1 MIRKIIVLLL
11 IVLNLNCVTTAALT
25 EAIKKQKEYV
35 PYEGTLTDIF
45 LISLGPFGTFNGK
58 STTFT
63 FIGGL
68 IDLPF
73 SFVLD
78 TILLPG
84 IIPYYIYVKYD
95 RPWSAVSSHKKVSAR
110 LNAFQS
116 QNPPYVALKSILEQN
131 DVTALQSFLKSFDV
145 IALEKKIR
153 SLQQAN
159 LLPYEHA
166 YNFNESAEK
175 QYYYKI
181 GIIDYMAALFSTRTA
196 SRNIVPKTFNP
207 GDRLEVVYTLYE
219 EFRKDPILEKR
230 YYDTVWKACFSSRV
244 LIENPKI
251 LKKVLQEFSEKKE
264 ISDLFESIAQEY
276 SEKKYKHF
284 QDPFDDPYYFLNKT
298 ETQKFSELWYS
309 RVELLTE
316 IDDLLRKNPE
326 LQKEW
331 KRTVWTAAISS
342 GVIAYRPPLL
352 ERAFREFPM
361 ETAKSALNLFVAAHK
376 SKNRQ
381 SVDIIT
387 QNLKDAKTFPLGQLE
402 EEIVT
407 DILKYPNLLEKLL
420 QTGWNPNQILEW
432 EKHKSLPQNSKRS
445 HRRPEILIKSNRKEF
460 IEKQETTLL
469 ILALQNDFIPME
481 TVQILLKYGADPSLG
496 VKRKSEGKE
505 YLLYPLANINSNG
518 NTILKELKQK
528 TLIDWKK

>member
-1 MIRKIIVLLL
+1 M
-11 IVLNLNCVTTAALT
+11 
-25 EAIKKQKEYV
+25 
-35 PYEGTLTDIF
+35 
-45 LISLGPFGTFNGK
+45 
-58 STTFT
+58 
-63 FIGGL
+63 
-68 IDLPF
+68 
-73 SFVLD
+73 
-78 TILLPG
+78 
-84 IIPYYIYVKYD
+84 
-95 RPWSAVSSHKKVSAR
+95 
-110 LNAFQS
+110 
-116 QNPPYVALKSILEQN
+116 
-131 DVTALQSFLKSFDV
+131 
-145 IALEKKIR
+145 
-153 SLQQAN
+153 
-159 LLPYEHA
+159 
-166 YNFNESAEK
+166 
-175 QYYYKI
+175 
-181 GIIDYMAALFSTRTA
+181 
-196 SRNIVPKTFNP
+196 
-207 GDRLEVVYTLYE
+207 
-219 EFRKDPILEKR
+219 
-230 YYDTVWKACFSSRV
+230 
-244 LIENPKI
+244 
-251 LKKVLQEFSEKKE
+251 
-264 ISDLFESIAQEY
+264 
-276 SEKKYKHF
+276 
-284 QDPFDDPYYFLNKT
+284 
-298 ETQKFSELWYS
+298 
-309 RVELLTE
+309 TE

-420 QTGWNPNQILEW
+420 QTGWNPNLILEW
-432 EKHKSLPQNSKRS
+432 EKHKSLSQNSKRS
-445 HRRPEILIKSNRKEF
+445 HRRPEILIKSNGKEF

-469 ILALQNDFIPME
+469 ILAMQNDFIPME